1 MFLKSKRYFK
11 CCRQYFLNILRPLI
25 GTVIFKNKYIADL
38 YKFITASQ
46 SSNISFDVVSKKEKN
61 KESKSWRRDKRGPE
75 GASRAI
81 DKKLRVRPSFLYRG
95 RQTNPP

>member
-46 SSNISFDVVSKKEKN
+46 SSNISFDVVRKKRTKKVNHGEEISVVQK
-61 KESKSWRRDKRGPE
+61 GPA
-75 GASRAI
+75 G
-81 DKKLRVRPSFLYRG
+81 
-95 RQTNPP
+95 Q